1 MDMTPAY
8 SDADS
13 DAAAAAAAAAT
24 FPPRLTG

>member
-13 DAAAAAAAAAT
+13 DADSDAAAAAT